1 MSTTLEHEQDGVIYQ
16 MKYKL
21 GEVTNTPLYQASKL
35 DDQMRFVEVWSSTI
49 AEAVELY
56 EKMKK
61 RILSG
66 YYSQSSK

>member
-1 MSTTLEHEQDGVIYQ
+1 MSTTSEHEQDGVVYQ
-16 MKYKL
+16 MRHKF
-21 GEVTNTPLYQASKL
+21 GEQTNTPLYQASKP
-35 DDQMRFVEVWSSTI
+35 DDQMRFVEVWSSTTT
-49 AEAVELY
+49 EAVELY